1 MYSCWSGPCLRP
13 TSRMLMRRILGYV
26 VVGTLACSGQ
36 LSAQRSSADNVELSG
51 DVLATALPA
60 AALAST
66 LIWKD
71 DQRATLQFAMTTVT
85 SFAVTHVLKRVVD
98 KPRPNGGDHAWPSG
112 HTSSA
117 FSGAAFLQI
126 RHGWRVGVPAYLLA
140 GYVGWTRV
148 YVDAHDYWDVLG
160 GTIVG
165 IGSAYLFAKPYDPN
179 RIAVSLGKRDEAYS
193 MEVSFRF

>member
-1 MYSCWSGPCLRP
+1 MYSCWSEPCLGP

-26 VVGTLACSGQ
+26 VVGTLACSSQ
-36 LSAQRSSADNVELSG
+36 LSAQRSSTDNVELSG
-51 DVLATALPA
+51 DILATALPA

-71 DQRATLQFAMTTVT
+71 DQRATLQFAMTMVT

-98 KPRPNGGDHAWPSG
+98 KPRPNGGNHAWPSG

-148 YVDAHDYWDVLG
+148 YADAHDYWDFLG
-160 GTIVG
+160 GAIVG
-165 IGSAYLFAKPYDPN
+165 IGSAYLFAEPYDPN
-179 RIAVSLGKRDEAYS
+179 RIAISLGKRDEAYL
-193 MEVSFRF
+193 MEVSFQF

>member
-1 MYSCWSGPCLRP
+1 
-13 TSRMLMRRILGYV
+13 MRRILGYV
-26 VVGTLACSGQ
+26 VVGTLACSSQ
-36 LSAQRSSADNVELSG
+36 LSAQRSSTENVELSG
-51 DVLATALPA
+51 DILATALPA

-85 SFAVTHVLKRVVD
+85 FFAVTHSLKRVVD

-117 FSGAAFLQI
+117 FSGATFLQI
-126 RHGWRVGVPAYLLA
+126 RNGWRVGVPAYLLA
-140 GYVGWTRV
+140 GYVGWTRA

-160 GTIVG
+160 
-165 IGSAYLFAKPYDPN
+165 L
-179 RIAVSLGKRDEAYS
+179 SLIHI
-193 MEVSFRF
+193 

>member
-1 MYSCWSGPCLRP
+1 MRSI
-13 TSRMLMRRILGYV
+13 SRCVL
-26 VVGTLACSGQ
+26 VGTLACSSQ
-36 LSAQRSSADNVELSG
+36 LYAQDVQNIEASG
-51 DVLATALPA
+51 DFLATALPA

-71 DQRATLQFAMTTVT
+71 DQRATLQFGMTMVT

-98 KPRPNGGDHAWPSG
+98 KPRPNGGKYAWPSG

-126 RHGWRVGVPAYLLA
+126 RHGWTVGAPAYLLA
-140 GYVGWTRV
+140 GYVGWTRTH
-148 YVDAHDYWDVLG
+148 VDAHDYWDFLG
-160 GTIVG
+160 GAIVG

-179 RIAVSLGKRDEAYS
+179 RVAVALGKRDEAYLI
-193 MEVSFRF
+193 EVSFQF

>member
-1 MYSCWSGPCLRP
+1 
-13 TSRMLMRRILGYV
+13 MLMRRILGYV
-26 VVGTLACSGQ
+26 VVGTLACSSQ
-36 LSAQRSSADNVELSG
+36 LSAQRSSTDNVELSG
-51 DVLATALPA
+51 DILATALPA

-71 DQRATLQFAMTTVT
+71 DQRATLQFAMTIVT
-85 SFAVTHVLKRVVD
+85 SFTVTHVLKRVVD

-148 YVDAHDYWDVLG
+148 NADAHDYWDCLG
-160 GTIVG
+160 GAIVG
-165 IGSAYLFAKPYDPN
+165 IGSAYLFTKPYDQN
-179 RIAVSLGKRDEAYS
+179 RLALSFGKRDEDYLIEFS
-193 MEVSFRF
+193 LQF